1 MQIYFFFNYLVTI
14 PIIRLPFTAHT
25 KPRKTLSIQH
35 KTTDFPDFI
44 AYKQRNAYICSIKE
58 PVMEI
63 LTRQHYADMVDS
75 WIGKGNIIAL
85 VGSRRVGKSYI
96 LKDFIQRH
104 SKDEDINIIYV
115 DKEKRDFR
123 NIKTNEDL
131 DAWIEERFI
140 PGRHNCI
147 LIDEVQQIDG
157 FEKSVC
163 SWYTEDRTDVLITGS
178 NSDLLSG
185 ELATLLS
192 GRHVEIRVHPLTY
205 MEFLQFHNLKNSDDS
220 LMTYL
225 NYGGLPG
232 LKAIGLGNEDQVWA
246 YLASVF
252 NTIMLKDIIERYDIR
267 NIPFLNNL
275 IAFYADTTGKLTS
288 ANSISKYM
296 KSQDEK
302 VSSNLILLYRMFY
315 SEAFLIDVVSRYD
328 IHGKRIFESNEKIYW
343 DDIGLRNLKA
353 EGNMDS
359 YIEKVIENA
368 VYKQLCFLGYEVKV
382 GVLNAGEVDFVCTKA
397 GTTVYI
403 QASYIV
409 TDDSTRRR
417 EFGPLEKIR
426 DNHPKY
432 VISATPLLN
441 RRNEDGII
449 HLSLRKF
456 LTEGL

>member
-1 MQIYFFFNYLVTI
+1 
-14 PIIRLPFTAHT
+14 
-25 KPRKTLSIQH
+25 
-35 KTTDFPDFI
+35 
-44 AYKQRNAYICSIKE
+44 
-58 PVMEI
+58 MEI
-63 LTRQHYADMVDS
+63 LTRQHYADIVDS

-104 SKDEDINIIYV
+104 SLDENSNIIYV
-115 DKEKRDFR
+115 DKEKKNFKS
-123 NIKTNEDL
+123 IKNKDDL
-131 DAWIEERFI
+131 DTWIEERFV
-140 PGRHNCI
+140 PGKHNYI
-147 LIDEVQQIDG
+147 LIDEVQEIER
-157 FEKSVC
+157 FEESVC
-163 SWYTEDRTDVLITGS
+163 SWYSEDDTDVLITGS

-185 ELATLLS
+185 ELATRLS

-205 MEFLQFHNLKNSDDS
+205 MEFLQFHNLPDSDES

-232 LKAIGLGNEDQVWA
+232 LRTVGLDNEEQVWA

-288 ANSISKYM
+288 ANRISKYM
-296 KSQDEK
+296 KSQNEK
-302 VSSNLILLYRMFY
+302 VSSNLILLYRSFY

-328 IHGKRIFESNEKIYW
+328 IHGKKIFESNEKIYW
-343 DDIGLRNLKA
+343 DDLGLRNLKSS
-353 EGNMDS
+353 GGMDS

-368 VYKQLCFLGYEVKV
+368 VYKQLSFLGYDIKV
-382 GVLNAGEVDFVCTKA
+382 GVLNAGEVDFVCTKS
-397 GTTVYI
+397 GQTIYV
-403 QASYIV
+403 QASYIIAED
-409 TDDSTRRR
+409 TTRER

-426 DNHPKY
+426 DNYPKY
-432 VISATPLLN
+432 VISATPYLTQ
-441 RRNEDGII
+441 RNENGII

>member
-1 MQIYFFFNYLVTI
+1 
-14 PIIRLPFTAHT
+14 
-25 KPRKTLSIQH
+25 
-35 KTTDFPDFI
+35 
-44 AYKQRNAYICSIKE
+44 
-58 PVMEI
+58 MEI
-63 LTRQHYADMVDS
+63 LTRQHYADIVDS

-104 SKDEDINIIYV
+104 SRDENSNIIYV
-115 DKEKRDFR
+115 DKEKKNFKS
-123 NIKTNEDL
+123 IKNKDDL
-131 DAWIEERFI
+131 DTWIEERFV
-140 PGRHNCI
+140 PGKHNYI
-147 LIDEVQQIDG
+147 LIDEVQEIES
-157 FEKSVC
+157 FEDSVC
-163 SWYTEDRTDVLITGS
+163 SWYSEDDTDVLITGS
-178 NSDLLSG
+178 NSELLSG
-185 ELATLLS
+185 ELATRLS

-205 MEFLQFHNLKNSDDS
+205 MEFLQFHNLPDSDES

-232 LKAIGLGNEDQVWA
+232 LRTVGLDNEEQVWA

-296 KSQDEK
+296 KSQNVN
-302 VSSNLILLYRMFY
+302 VSSNLILLYRSFY

-328 IHGKRIFESNEKIYW
+328 IHGKKLFESNEKIYW

-353 EGNMDS
+353 SGGMDS

-368 VYKQLCFLGYEVKV
+368 VYKQLSFLGYDIKV
-382 GVLNAGEVDFVCTKA
+382 GVLNAGEVDFVCTKS
-397 GTTVYI
+397 GQTIYV
-403 QASYIV
+403 QASYIIAED
-409 TDDSTRRR
+409 TTRKR

-426 DNHPKY
+426 DNYPKY
-432 VISATPLLN
+432 VISATPYLTQ
-441 RRNEDGII
+441 RNENGII

>member
-1 MQIYFFFNYLVTI
+1 
-14 PIIRLPFTAHT
+14 
-25 KPRKTLSIQH
+25 
-35 KTTDFPDFI
+35 
-44 AYKQRNAYICSIKE
+44 
-58 PVMEI
+58 MEI
-63 LTRQHYADMVDS
+63 LTRQHYADIVDS

-104 SKDEDINIIYV
+104 SRDENSNIIYV
-115 DKEKRDFR
+115 DKEKKNFKS
-123 NIKTNEDL
+123 IKNKDDL
-131 DAWIEERFI
+131 DTWIEERFV
-140 PGRHNCI
+140 PGKHNYI
-147 LIDEVQQIDG
+147 LIDEVQEIES
-157 FEKSVC
+157 FEDSVC
-163 SWYTEDRTDVLITGS
+163 SWYSEDDTDVLITGS

-185 ELATLLS
+185 ELATRLS

-205 MEFLQFHNLKNSDDS
+205 MEFLQFHNLPDSDES

-232 LKAIGLGNEDQVWA
+232 LRTVGLDNEEQVWA

-275 IAFYADTTGKLTS
+275 ITFYADTTGKLTS

-296 KSQDEK
+296 KSQNEN
-302 VSSNLILLYRMFY
+302 VSSNLILLYRSFY

-328 IHGKRIFESNEKIYW
+328 IHGKKLFESNEKIYW

-353 EGNMDS
+353 SGGMDS

-368 VYKQLCFLGYEVKV
+368 VYKQLSYLGFDIKV
-382 GVLNAGEVDFVCTKA
+382 GVLNAGEVDFVCTKS
-397 GTTVYI
+397 GQTIYV
-403 QASYIV
+403 QASYIIAED
-409 TDDSTRRR
+409 TTRER

-426 DNHPKY
+426 DNYPKY
-432 VISATPLLN
+432 VISATPYLTQ
-441 RRNEDGII
+441 RNENGII

>member
-1 MQIYFFFNYLVTI
+1 
-14 PIIRLPFTAHT
+14 
-25 KPRKTLSIQH
+25 
-35 KTTDFPDFI
+35 
-44 AYKQRNAYICSIKE
+44 
-58 PVMEI
+58 MEI
-63 LTRQHYADMVDS
+63 LTRQHYADIVDS

-104 SKDEDINIIYV
+104 SRDENSNIIYV
-115 DKEKRDFR
+115 DKEKKNFKS
-123 NIKTNEDL
+123 IKNKDDL
-131 DAWIEERFI
+131 DTWIEERFV
-140 PGRHNCI
+140 PGKHNYI
-147 LIDEVQQIDG
+147 LIDEVQEIES
-157 FEKSVC
+157 FEDSVC
-163 SWYTEDRTDVLITGS
+163 SWYSEDDTDVLITGS

-185 ELATLLS
+185 ELATRLS

-205 MEFLQFHNLKNSDDS
+205 MEFLQFHNLPDSDES

-232 LKAIGLGNEDQVWA
+232 LRTVGLDNEEQVWA

-296 KSQDEK
+296 KSQNVN
-302 VSSNLILLYRMFY
+302 VSSNLILLYRSFY

-328 IHGKRIFESNEKIYW
+328 IHGKKIFESNEKIYW

-353 EGNMDS
+353 SGGMDS

-368 VYKQLCFLGYEVKV
+368 VYKQLSYLGFDIKV
-382 GVLNAGEVDFVCTKA
+382 GVLNAGEVDFVCTKSEQ
-397 GTTVYI
+397 TIYV
-403 QASYIV
+403 QASYIIAED
-409 TDDSTRRR
+409 TTRKR

-426 DNHPKY
+426 DNYPKY
-432 VISATPLLN
+432 VISATPYLTQ
-441 RRNEDGII
+441 RNENGII

>member
-1 MQIYFFFNYLVTI
+1 M
-14 PIIRLPFTAHT
+14 
-25 KPRKTLSIQH
+25 
-35 KTTDFPDFI
+35 D
-44 AYKQRNAYICSIKE
+44 
-58 PVMEI
+58 I
-63 LTRQHYADMVDS
+63 LTRQHYADIVDS

-104 SKDEDINIIYV
+104 SRDENSNIIYV
-115 DKEKRDFR
+115 DKEKKNFKS
-123 NIKTNEDL
+123 IKNKDDL
-131 DAWIEERFI
+131 DTWIEERFV
-140 PGRHNCI
+140 PGKHNYI
-147 LIDEVQQIDG
+147 LIDEVQEIES
-157 FEKSVC
+157 FEDSLC
-163 SWYTEDRTDVLITGS
+163 SWYTEDDTDVLITGS

-185 ELATLLS
+185 ELATRLS

-205 MEFLQFHNLKNSDDS
+205 MEFLQFHNLPDSDES

-232 LKAIGLGNEDQVWA
+232 LRTVGLDNEEQVWA

-296 KSQDEK
+296 KTQNEN
-302 VSSNLILLYRMFY
+302 VSSNLILLYRSFY

-328 IHGKRIFESNEKIYW
+328 IHGKKLFESNEKIYW

-353 EGNMDS
+353 SGGMDS

-368 VYKQLCFLGYEVKV
+368 VYKQLSFLGYDIKV
-382 GVLNAGEVDFVCTKA
+382 GVLNAGEVDFVCTKS
-397 GTTVYI
+397 GQTIYV
-403 QASYIV
+403 QASYIIAED
-409 TDDSTRRR
+409 TTRKR

-426 DNHPKY
+426 DNYPKY
-432 VISATPLLN
+432 VISATPYLTQ
-441 RRNEDGII
+441 RNENGII

>member
-1 MQIYFFFNYLVTI
+1 M
-14 PIIRLPFTAHT
+14 
-25 KPRKTLSIQH
+25 
-35 KTTDFPDFI
+35 D
-44 AYKQRNAYICSIKE
+44 
-58 PVMEI
+58 I
-63 LTRQHYADMVDS
+63 LTRQHYADIVDS

-104 SKDEDINIIYV
+104 SRDENSNIIYV
-115 DKEKRDFR
+115 DKEKKNFKS
-123 NIKTNEDL
+123 IKNKDDL
-131 DAWIEERFI
+131 DTWIEERFV
-140 PGRHNCI
+140 PGKHNYI
-147 LIDEVQQIDG
+147 LIDEVQEIES
-157 FEKSVC
+157 FEDSVC
-163 SWYTEDRTDVLITGS
+163 SWYSEDDTDVLITGS

-185 ELATLLS
+185 ELATRLS

-205 MEFLQFHNLKNSDDS
+205 MEFLQFHNLPDSDES

-232 LKAIGLGNEDQVWA
+232 LRTVGLDNEEQVWA

-296 KSQDEK
+296 KSQNEK
-302 VSSNLILLYRMFY
+302 VSSNLILLYRSFY

-328 IHGKRIFESNEKIYW
+328 IHGKKIFESNEKIYW

-353 EGNMDS
+353 SGCMDS

-368 VYKQLCFLGYEVKV
+368 VYKQLSFLGYDIKV
-382 GVLNAGEVDFVCTKA
+382 GVLNAGEVDFVCTKS
-397 GTTVYI
+397 GQTIYV
-403 QASYIV
+403 QASYIIAED
-409 TDDSTRRR
+409 TTRER

-426 DNHPKY
+426 DNYPKY
-432 VISATPLLN
+432 VISATPYLTQ
-441 RRNEDGII
+441 RNENGII

>member
-1 MQIYFFFNYLVTI
+1 M
-14 PIIRLPFTAHT
+14 
-25 KPRKTLSIQH
+25 
-35 KTTDFPDFI
+35 
-44 AYKQRNAYICSIKE
+44 
-58 PVMEI
+58 
-63 LTRQHYADMVDS
+63 TRQHYADIVDS

-104 SKDEDINIIYV
+104 SRDDNSNIIYV
-115 DKEKRDFR
+115 DKEKKNFKS
-123 NIKTNEDL
+123 IKNKDDL
-131 DAWIEERFI
+131 DTWIEERFV
-140 PGRHNCI
+140 PGKHNYI
-147 LIDEVQQIDG
+147 LIDEVQEIES
-157 FEKSVC
+157 FEDSVC
-163 SWYTEDRTDVLITGS
+163 SWYSEDDTDVLITGS

-185 ELATLLS
+185 ELATRLS

-205 MEFLQFHNLKNSDDS
+205 MEFLQFHNLPDSDES

-232 LKAIGLGNEDQVWA
+232 LRTVGLDNEEQVWA

-296 KSQDEK
+296 KTQNEN
-302 VSSNLILLYRMFY
+302 VSSNLILLYRSFY

-328 IHGKRIFESNEKIYW
+328 IHGKKIFESNEKIYW

-353 EGNMDS
+353 SGGMDS

-368 VYKQLCFLGYEVKV
+368 VYKQLSFLGYDIKV
-382 GVLNAGEVDFVCTKA
+382 GVLNAGEVDFVCTKS
-397 GTTVYI
+397 GQTIYV
-403 QASYIV
+403 QASYIIAED
-409 TDDSTRRR
+409 TTRER

-426 DNHPKY
+426 DNYPKY
-432 VISATPLLN
+432 VISATPYLTQ
-441 RRNEDGII
+441 RNENGII

>member
-1 MQIYFFFNYLVTI
+1 M
-14 PIIRLPFTAHT
+14 
-25 KPRKTLSIQH
+25 
-35 KTTDFPDFI
+35 D
-44 AYKQRNAYICSIKE
+44 
-58 PVMEI
+58 I
-63 LTRQHYADMVDS
+63 LTRQHYADIVDF

-104 SKDEDINIIYV
+104 SRDENSNIIYV
-115 DKEKRDFR
+115 DKEKKNFKS
-123 NIKTNEDL
+123 IKNKDDL
-131 DAWIEERFI
+131 DTWIEERLV
-140 PGRHNCI
+140 PGKHNYI
-147 LIDEVQQIDG
+147 LIDEVQEIES
-157 FEKSVC
+157 FEDSVC
-163 SWYTEDRTDVLITGS
+163 SWYSEDDTDVLITGS

-185 ELATLLS
+185 ELATRLS

-205 MEFLQFHNLKNSDDS
+205 MEFLQFHNLPDSDES

-232 LKAIGLGNEDQVWA
+232 LRTVGLDNEEQVWA

-296 KSQDEK
+296 KTQNEN
-302 VSSNLILLYRMFY
+302 VSSNLILLYRSFY

-328 IHGKRIFESNEKIYW
+328 IHRKKIFESNEKIYW

-353 EGNMDS
+353 SGGMDS

-368 VYKQLCFLGYEVKV
+368 VYKQLSFLGYDIKV
-382 GVLNAGEVDFVCTKA
+382 GVLNAGEVDFVCTKS
-397 GTTVYI
+397 GQTIYV
-403 QASYIV
+403 QASYIIAED
-409 TDDSTRRR
+409 TTRKR

-426 DNHPKY
+426 DNYPKY
-432 VISATPLLN
+432 VISATPYLTQ
-441 RRNEDGII
+441 RNENGII

>member
-1 MQIYFFFNYLVTI
+1 
-14 PIIRLPFTAHT
+14 
-25 KPRKTLSIQH
+25 
-35 KTTDFPDFI
+35 
-44 AYKQRNAYICSIKE
+44 
-58 PVMEI
+58 MEI
-63 LTRQHYADMVDS
+63 LTRQHYADIVDS

-104 SKDEDINIIYV
+104 SRDENSNIIYV
-115 DKEKRDFR
+115 DKEKKNFKS
-123 NIKTNEDL
+123 IKNKDDL
-131 DAWIEERFI
+131 DTWIEERFV
-140 PGRHNCI
+140 PGKHNYI
-147 LIDEVQQIDG
+147 LIDEVQEIES
-157 FEKSVC
+157 FEDSVC
-163 SWYTEDRTDVLITGS
+163 SWYSEDGTDVLITGS

-185 ELATLLS
+185 ELATRLS

-205 MEFLQFHNLKNSDDS
+205 MEFLQFHNLPDSDES

-232 LKAIGLGNEDQVWA
+232 LRAVGLDNEDQVWD

-296 KSQDEK
+296 KSQNEK
-302 VSSNLILLYRMFY
+302 VSSNLILLYRSFY

-328 IHGKRIFESNEKIYW
+328 IHGKKIFESNEKIYW

-353 EGNMDS
+353 SGGMDS

-368 VYKQLCFLGYEVKV
+368 VYKQLSYLGFDIKV
-382 GVLNAGEVDFVCTKA
+382 GVLNAGEVDFVCTKSEQ
-397 GTTVYI
+397 TIYV
-403 QASYIV
+403 QASYIIAED
-409 TDDSTRRR
+409 TTRER

-426 DNHPKY
+426 DNYPKY
-432 VISATPLLN
+432 VISATPYLTQ
-441 RRNEDGII
+441 RNENGII

>member
-1 MQIYFFFNYLVTI
+1 
-14 PIIRLPFTAHT
+14 
-25 KPRKTLSIQH
+25 
-35 KTTDFPDFI
+35 
-44 AYKQRNAYICSIKE
+44 
-58 PVMEI
+58 MEI
-63 LTRQHYADMVDS
+63 LTRQHYADIVDS

-104 SKDEDINIIYV
+104 SQDENINIIYV
-115 DKEKRDFR
+115 DKEKKNFKS
-123 NIKTNEDL
+123 IKNKDDL
-131 DAWIEERFI
+131 DTWIEERFV
-140 PGRHNCI
+140 PGKHNYI
-147 LIDEVQQIDG
+147 LIDEVQEIES
-157 FEKSVC
+157 FEDSVC
-163 SWYTEDRTDVLITGS
+163 SWYSEDDTDVLITGS

-185 ELATLLS
+185 ELATRLS

-205 MEFLQFHNLKNSDDS
+205 MEFLQFHNLPDSDES

-232 LKAIGLGNEDQVWA
+232 LRTVGLDNEEQVWA

-296 KSQDEK
+296 KSQNEK
-302 VSSNLILLYRMFY
+302 VSSNLILLYRSFY

-328 IHGKRIFESNEKIYW
+328 IHGKKIFESNEKIYW

-353 EGNMDS
+353 SGGMDS

-368 VYKQLCFLGYEVKV
+368 VYKQLSYLGFDIKV
-382 GVLNAGEVDFVCTKA
+382 GVLNAGEVDFVCTKSEQ
-397 GTTVYI
+397 TIYV
-403 QASYIV
+403 QASYIIAED
-409 TDDSTRRR
+409 TTRER

-426 DNHPKY
+426 DNYPKY
-432 VISATPLLN
+432 VISATPYLTQ
-441 RRNEDGII
+441 RNENGII

>member
-1 MQIYFFFNYLVTI
+1 
-14 PIIRLPFTAHT
+14 
-25 KPRKTLSIQH
+25 
-35 KTTDFPDFI
+35 
-44 AYKQRNAYICSIKE
+44 
-58 PVMEI
+58 MEI
-63 LTRQHYADMVDS
+63 LTRQHYADIVDS

-104 SKDEDINIIYV
+104 SQDENSNIIYV
-115 DKEKRDFR
+115 DKEKKDFKS
-123 NIKTNEDL
+123 IKTKDDL
-131 DAWIEERFI
+131 DTWIEQRFI
-140 PGRHNCI
+140 RGKHNYI
-147 LIDEVQQIDG
+147 LIDEVQEIDN
-157 FEKSVC
+157 FEESVC
-163 SWYTEDRTDVLITGS
+163 SWYSEDDTDVLITGS

-185 ELATLLS
+185 ELATRLS

-205 MEFLQFHNLKNSDDS
+205 MEFLQFHSLQDSDES
-220 LMTYL
+220 LMTYM

-232 LKAIGLGNEDQVWA
+232 LRTVGLDNEEQVWA
-246 YLASVF
+246 YIASVF

-296 KSQDEK
+296 KSQNEN
-302 VSSNLILLYRMFY
+302 VSSNLILLYRSFY

-328 IHGKRIFESNEKIYW
+328 IHGKKIFESNEKIYW
-343 DDIGLRNLKA
+343 DDFGLRNLKA
-353 EGNMDS
+353 SGGMDS
-359 YIEKVIENA
+359 YIEKVIENV
-368 VYKQLCFLGYEVKV
+368 VYKQLSFLGYDIKV

-397 GTTVYI
+397 GQTIYV
-403 QASYIV
+403 QASYIIAED
-409 TDDSTRRR
+409 TTRER

-426 DNHPKY
+426 DNYPKY
-432 VISATPLLN
+432 VISATPYLTK
-441 RRNEDGII
+441 RNENGII

>member
-1 MQIYFFFNYLVTI
+1 
-14 PIIRLPFTAHT
+14 
-25 KPRKTLSIQH
+25 
-35 KTTDFPDFI
+35 
-44 AYKQRNAYICSIKE
+44 
-58 PVMEI
+58 MEI
-63 LTRQHYADMVDS
+63 LTRQHYADIVDS

-104 SKDEDINIIYV
+104 SQDENSNIIYV
-115 DKEKRDFR
+115 DKEKKDFKS
-123 NIKTNEDL
+123 IKTKDDL
-131 DAWIEERFI
+131 DTWIEQRFI
-140 PGRHNCI
+140 RGKHNYI
-147 LIDEVQQIDG
+147 LIDEVQEIDN
-157 FEKSVC
+157 FEESVC
-163 SWYTEDRTDVLITGS
+163 SWYSEDDTDVLITGS

-185 ELATLLS
+185 ELATRLS

-205 MEFLQFHNLKNSDDS
+205 MEFLQFHSLQDSDES
-220 LMTYL
+220 LMTYM

-232 LKAIGLGNEDQVWA
+232 LRTVGLENEEQVWA

-296 KSQDEK
+296 KSQNEK
-302 VSSNLILLYRMFY
+302 VSSNLILLYRSFY

-328 IHGKRIFESNEKIYW
+328 IHGKKIFESNEKIYW
-343 DDIGLRNLKA
+343 DDLGLRNLKA
-353 EGNMDS
+353 SGGMDS
-359 YIEKVIENA
+359 YIEKVIENV
-368 VYKQLCFLGYEVKV
+368 VYKQLYFLGYDIKV

-397 GTTVYI
+397 GQTIYV
-403 QASYIV
+403 QASYIIAED
-409 TDDSTRRR
+409 TTRER

-426 DNHPKY
+426 DNYPKY
-432 VISATPLLN
+432 VISATPYLTK
-441 RRNEDGII
+441 RNENGII

>member
-1 MQIYFFFNYLVTI
+1 
-14 PIIRLPFTAHT
+14 
-25 KPRKTLSIQH
+25 
-35 KTTDFPDFI
+35 
-44 AYKQRNAYICSIKE
+44 
-58 PVMEI
+58 MEI
-63 LTRQHYADMVDS
+63 LTRQHYADIVDS

-104 SKDEDINIIYV
+104 SRDENSNIIYV
-115 DKEKRDFR
+115 DKEKKNFKS
-123 NIKTNEDL
+123 IKNKDDL
-131 DAWIEERFI
+131 DTWIEERFV
-140 PGRHNCI
+140 PGKHNYI
-147 LIDEVQQIDG
+147 LIDEVQEIES
-157 FEKSVC
+157 FEDSVC
-163 SWYTEDRTDVLITGS
+163 SWYSEDDTDVLITGS

-185 ELATLLS
+185 ELATRLS

-205 MEFLQFHNLKNSDDS
+205 MEFLQFHNLPDSDES

-232 LKAIGLGNEDQVWA
+232 LRTVGLDNEEQVWA

-296 KSQDEK
+296 KSQNVN
-302 VSSNLILLYRMFY
+302 VSSNLILLYRSFY

-328 IHGKRIFESNEKIYW
+328 IHGKKIFESNEKIYW

-353 EGNMDS
+353 SGGMDS

-368 VYKQLCFLGYEVKV
+368 VYKQLSFLGYDIKV
-382 GVLNAGEVDFVCTKA
+382 GVLNAGEVDFVCTKS
-397 GTTVYI
+397 GQTIYV
-403 QASYIV
+403 QASYIIAED
-409 TDDSTRRR
+409 TTRER
-417 EFGPLEKIR
+417 EFGPLAKIR
-426 DNHPKY
+426 DNYPKY
-432 VISATPLLN
+432 VISATPYLTQ
-441 RRNEDGII
+441 RNENGII

>member
-1 MQIYFFFNYLVTI
+1 
-14 PIIRLPFTAHT
+14 
-25 KPRKTLSIQH
+25 
-35 KTTDFPDFI
+35 
-44 AYKQRNAYICSIKE
+44 
-58 PVMEI
+58 MEI
-63 LTRQHYADMVDS
+63 LTRQHYADIVDS

-104 SKDEDINIIYV
+104 SRDENSNIIYV
-115 DKEKRDFR
+115 DKEKKNFKS
-123 NIKTNEDL
+123 IKNKDDL
-131 DAWIEERFI
+131 DTWIEERFV
-140 PGRHNCI
+140 PGKHNYI
-147 LIDEVQQIDG
+147 LIDEVQEIES
-157 FEKSVC
+157 FEDSVC
-163 SWYTEDRTDVLITGS
+163 SWYSEDDTDVLITGS

-185 ELATLLS
+185 ELATRLS

-205 MEFLQFHNLKNSDDS
+205 MEFLQFHKLPDSDES

-232 LKAIGLGNEDQVWA
+232 LRTVGLDNEEQVWA

-296 KSQDEK
+296 KSQNEN
-302 VSSNLILLYRMFY
+302 VSSNLILLYRSFY

-328 IHGKRIFESNEKIYW
+328 IHGKKLFESNEKIYW

-353 EGNMDS
+353 SGGMDS

-368 VYKQLCFLGYEVKV
+368 VYKQLSFLGYDIKV
-382 GVLNAGEVDFVCTKA
+382 GVLNAGEVDFVCTKS
-397 GTTVYI
+397 GQTIYV
-403 QASYIV
+403 QASYIIAED
-409 TDDSTRRR
+409 TTRKR

-426 DNHPKY
+426 DNYPKY
-432 VISATPLLN
+432 VISVTPYLTQ
-441 RRNEDGII
+441 RNENGII

>member
-1 MQIYFFFNYLVTI
+1 
-14 PIIRLPFTAHT
+14 
-25 KPRKTLSIQH
+25 
-35 KTTDFPDFI
+35 
-44 AYKQRNAYICSIKE
+44 
-58 PVMEI
+58 MEI
-63 LTRQHYADMVDS
+63 LTRQHYADIVDS
-75 WIGKGNIIAL
+75 WIGKGIIIAL

-104 SKDEDINIIYV
+104 SRDENSNIIYV
-115 DKEKRDFR
+115 DKEKKNFKS
-123 NIKTNEDL
+123 IKNKDDL
-131 DAWIEERFI
+131 DTWIEERFV
-140 PGRHNCI
+140 PGKHNYI
-147 LIDEVQQIDG
+147 LIDEVQEIES
-157 FEKSVC
+157 FEDSVC
-163 SWYTEDRTDVLITGS
+163 SWYSEDDTDVLITGS

-185 ELATLLS
+185 ELATRLS

-205 MEFLQFHNLKNSDDS
+205 MEFLQFHNLPDSDES

-232 LKAIGLGNEDQVWA
+232 LRTVGLDNEEQVWD

-296 KSQDEK
+296 KSQNKK
-302 VSSNLILLYRMFY
+302 VSSNLILLYRSFY

-328 IHGKRIFESNEKIYW
+328 IHGKKIFESNEKIYW

-353 EGNMDS
+353 SGGMDS

-368 VYKQLCFLGYEVKV
+368 VYKQLSYLGFDIKV
-382 GVLNAGEVDFVCTKA
+382 GVLNAGEVDFVCTKSEQ
-397 GTTVYI
+397 TIYV
-403 QASYIV
+403 QASYIIAED
-409 TDDSTRRR
+409 TTRER

-426 DNHPKY
+426 DNYPKY
-432 VISATPLLN
+432 VISATPYLTQ
-441 RRNEDGII
+441 RNENGII

>member
-1 MQIYFFFNYLVTI
+1 
-14 PIIRLPFTAHT
+14 
-25 KPRKTLSIQH
+25 
-35 KTTDFPDFI
+35 
-44 AYKQRNAYICSIKE
+44 
-58 PVMEI
+58 MEI
-63 LTRQHYADMVDS
+63 LTRQHYADIVDS

-104 SKDEDINIIYV
+104 SRDENSNIIYV
-115 DKEKRDFR
+115 DKEKKNFKS
-123 NIKTNEDL
+123 IKNKDDL
-131 DAWIEERFI
+131 DTWIEERFV
-140 PGRHNCI
+140 PGKHNYI
-147 LIDEVQQIDG
+147 LIDEVQEIES
-157 FEKSVC
+157 FEDSVC
-163 SWYTEDRTDVLITGS
+163 SWYSEDDTDVLITGS

-185 ELATLLS
+185 ELATRLS

-205 MEFLQFHNLKNSDDS
+205 MEFLQFHNLPDSDES

-232 LKAIGLGNEDQVWA
+232 LRTVGLDNEEQVWA

-296 KSQDEK
+296 KSQNEN
-302 VSSNLILLYRMFY
+302 VSSNLILLYRSFY

-328 IHGKRIFESNEKIYW
+328 IHGKKIFESNEKIYW

-353 EGNMDS
+353 SGGMDS

-368 VYKQLCFLGYEVKV
+368 VYKQLSYLGFDIKV
-382 GVLNAGEVDFVCTKA
+382 GVLNAGEVDFVCTKS
-397 GTTVYI
+397 GQTIYV
-403 QASYIV
+403 QASYIIAED
-409 TDDSTRRR
+409 TTRER

-426 DNHPKY
+426 DNYPKY
-432 VISATPLLN
+432 VISATPYLTQ
-441 RRNEDGII
+441 RNENGII

>member
-1 MQIYFFFNYLVTI
+1 M
-14 PIIRLPFTAHT
+14 
-25 KPRKTLSIQH
+25 
-35 KTTDFPDFI
+35 D
-44 AYKQRNAYICSIKE
+44 
-58 PVMEI
+58 I
-63 LTRQHYADMVDS
+63 LTRQHYADIVDS

-104 SKDEDINIIYV
+104 SRDENSNIIYV
-115 DKEKRDFR
+115 DKEKKNFKS
-123 NIKTNEDL
+123 IKNKDDL
-131 DAWIEERFI
+131 DTWIEERFV
-140 PGRHNCI
+140 PGKHNYI
-147 LIDEVQQIDG
+147 LIDEVQEIES
-157 FEKSVC
+157 FEDSVC
-163 SWYTEDRTDVLITGS
+163 SWYSEDDTDVLITGS

-185 ELATLLS
+185 ELATRLS

-205 MEFLQFHNLKNSDDS
+205 MEFLQFHNLPDSDES

-232 LKAIGLGNEDQVWA
+232 LRTVGLDNEEQVWD

-296 KSQDEK
+296 KSQNEK
-302 VSSNLILLYRMFY
+302 VSSNLILLYRSFY

-328 IHGKRIFESNEKIYW
+328 IHGKKIFESNEKIYW

-353 EGNMDS
+353 SGGMDS

-368 VYKQLCFLGYEVKV
+368 VYKQLSFLGYDIKV
-382 GVLNAGEVDFVCTKA
+382 GVLNAGEVDFVCTKS
-397 GTTVYI
+397 GQTIYV
-403 QASYIV
+403 QASYIIAED
-409 TDDSTRRR
+409 TTRER

-426 DNHPKY
+426 DNYPKY
-432 VISATPLLN
+432 VISATPYLTQ
-441 RRNEDGII
+441 RNENGII